1 MLGKP
6 VISFLEA
13 IQGLKFPVFIS
24 SRDVHGA
31 LGVELTEYFD
41 YLGYKRN
48 EQFFL
53 MRDYTD
59 IPCSNLVHVL
69 RGKNVLLT
77 GDFILCQM
85 LINYL
90 ESIEKGEIC
99 IKYVSMSD
107 TVLAKKMIYYVWW
120 FRIIVIASE
129 M

>member
-1 MLGKP
+1 M
-6 VISFLEA
+6 
-13 IQGLKFPVFIS
+13 
-24 SRDVHGA
+24 HGA